1 MKYEKR
7 YDGRAFEEMRPMEAK
22 VGVVKNAVGSA
33 MFKIGETIAIAAVYG
48 PTDLFP
54 KFKQIQIG
62 RAHV

>member
-48 PTDLFP
+48 YTDLFP